1 MMSCNFVPFMRGPL
15 DGPFTHQLVAVYQIE
30 PNTVIEDLKGVGSI
44 SYIRYIDR
52 TNANYP
58 TDFSFIIRNKH
69 HEINAQINI
78 DGELRFFD
86 FFDWDNNSVKELW
99 LVYEKNDSC
108 FVLICDS
115 DGRILI
121 EHFLYSGK
129 PRNEG
134 NTDYPWL
141 GRINSIHYKD
151 LDLDGNNEF
160 IVVANEGFAAKPRG
174 IFAFHGQTFELLWK
188 YEIGPPINLE
198 PAIIDFDQDGLLE
211 ILISTD
217 APDNH
222 NSANSTADSISYV
235 ILLSHDGNLKWKKEY
250 GAKFS
255 QVYAVAQDMDN
266 NDKLEIVV
274 MLGDPGTVLDPQIR
288 LEYLNPQSRKAISNY
303 PFPKNTNSSFLVVQ
317 AKKDAKKE
325 ILVSDENGSIIL
337 LDSQL
342 NPIKEK
348 QFPKS
353 IRLQQ
358 NISDLNGDGLDEI
371 IIATPEG
378 RFLLDY
384 NLEIIA
390 KLNGDVNFLGN
401 FKFYL
406 HPRRNATPLL
416 ATYYEDKTVYSELV
430 HNPYY
435 TIQLIFPWF
444 VLILISGTGYFI
456 ITWIPRTFNRIRFL
470 HRVIGL
476 SFARNYNAIFLINQ
490 GFFISEA
497 NQEAREL
504 LDITNKKLPF
514 RIKDLPESV
523 KKIKD
528 ALDRLK
534 EKSPTKHVIKIRRN
548 HAEKLI
554 AEPLFKRGSK
564 KPNWLIVSQT
574 DHINA
579 WSKSAQKIAHD
590 IKTPLSSVA
599 LNLHSLQERLEKE
612 KLADKAAIHDD
623 IEIMKKELNR
633 VGELTKSFLK
643 FVDLEK
649 PKFQVVDLKETVQHS
664 VNHFKTFLN
673 DQLSI
678 ETHFDEDA
686 IETWADP
693 QQIEQVFQILIENS
707 IDALRGDGK
716 IQISTVV
723 FEPVDE
729 PSQKMIQIEV
739 TDTGPGI
746 DSKDIEK
753 VFDPSFTTKQDG
765 TGMGLA
771 IAKKT
776 IEDHGGE
783 IDVYSRKGLG
793 TTFRFTLQ
801 KYNGENS

>member
-1 MMSCNFVPFMRGPL
+1 M
-15 DGPFTHQLVAVYQIE
+15 
-30 PNTVIEDLKGVGSI
+30 
-44 SYIRYIDR
+44 
-52 TNANYP
+52 
-58 TDFSFIIRNKH
+58 
-69 HEINAQINI
+69 
-78 DGELRFFD
+78 
-86 FFDWDNNSVKELW
+86 
-99 LVYEKNDSC
+99 
-108 FVLICDS
+108 
-115 DGRILI
+115 
-121 EHFLYSGK
+121 
-129 PRNEG
+129 
-134 NTDYPWL
+134 
-141 GRINSIHYKD
+141 
-151 LDLDGNNEF
+151 
-160 IVVANEGFAAKPRG
+160 
-174 IFAFHGQTFELLWK
+174 
-188 YEIGPPINLE
+188 
-198 PAIIDFDQDGLLE
+198 
-211 ILISTD
+211 
-217 APDNH
+217 
-222 NSANSTADSISYV
+222 
-235 ILLSHDGNLKWKKEY
+235 
-250 GAKFS
+250 
-255 QVYAVAQDMDN
+255 
-266 NDKLEIVV
+266 
-274 MLGDPGTVLDPQIR
+274 
-288 LEYLNPQSRKAISNY
+288 
-303 PFPKNTNSSFLVVQ
+303 
-317 AKKDAKKE
+317 
-325 ILVSDENGSIIL
+325 
-337 LDSQL
+337 
-342 NPIKEK
+342 
-348 QFPKS
+348 
-353 IRLQQ
+353 
-358 NISDLNGDGLDEI
+358 
-371 IIATPEG
+371 
-378 RFLLDY
+378 
-384 NLEIIA
+384 
-390 KLNGDVNFLGN
+390 
-401 FKFYL
+401 
-406 HPRRNATPLL
+406 
-416 ATYYEDKTVYSELV
+416 
-430 HNPYY
+430 
-435 TIQLIFPWF
+435 
-444 VLILISGTGYFI
+444 
-456 ITWIPRTFNRIRFL
+456 
-470 HRVIGL
+470 
-476 SFARNYNAIFLINQ
+476 
-490 GFFISEA
+490 
-497 NQEAREL
+497 
-504 LDITNKKLPF
+504 PF

-753 VFDPSFTTKQDG
+753 VFDPSFTTKQDV